1 MKSFDLFYKQRM
13 PPRINRQ
20 VAKNRG
26 EAEWGTKE
34 GPTLKFIMKVC

>member
-13 PPRINRQ
+13 PPGINRQ

-26 EAEWGTKE
+26 EMEWRK
-34 GPTLKFIMKVC
+34 K